1 MGIGWLNRAE
11 DNKMKQ
17 INMYLASQS
26 PRRRELLTQIGV
38 EFSVLAVEV
47 EEQQQSGELAADY
60 VARLARDKA
69 QAGTVVLENAA
80 QENTNAAAEYVVLG
94 ADTIVVYAGQVL
106 EKPVDEADSKRMLS
120 LLSGHEHEVMTAVA
134 LADTSRCWVEVVT
147 TQVQFREISTTE
159 MHDYW
164 CTGEPTD
171 KAGSYAI
178 QGIAGKFVSHMS
190 GSYSAVVGLPLM
202 QTEQLIQAFKA
213 EQNK

>member
-1 MGIGWLNRAE
+1 
-11 DNKMKQ
+11 
-17 INMYLASQS
+17 MYLASQS

-38 EFSVLAVEV
+38 EFSVLSVDV
-47 EEQQQSGELAADY
+47 EEQQQVGELAPDY
-60 VARLARDKA
+60 VSRLARDKA
-69 QAGTVVLENAA
+69 QAGVAALINVKTKQVNA
-80 QENTNAAAEYVVLG
+80 NATDESLVLG

-106 EKPVDEADSKRMLS
+106 EKPVDEADSARMLS
-120 LLSGHEHEVMTAVA
+120 LLSGNEHQVMTAVA
-134 LADTSRCWVEVVT
+134 LADSTRCWVELVT
-147 TQVQFREISTTE
+147 TTVQFRTISAIEIQ
-159 MHDYW
+159 DYW
-164 CTGEPTD
+164 GTGEPLD

>member
-1 MGIGWLNRAE
+1 
-11 DNKMKQ
+11 
-17 INMYLASQS
+17 MYLASQS

-38 EFSVLAVEV
+38 EFSVLSVDVA
-47 EEQQQSGELAADY
+47 EQQQVGELAADY
-60 VARLARDKA
+60 VSRLARDKA
-69 QAGTVVLENAA
+69 QAGVAALAHANTAVVNTSAA
-80 QENTNAAAEYVVLG
+80 NLLVLG
-94 ADTIVVYAGQVL
+94 ADTIVVYDGQVL
-106 EKPVDEADSKRMLS
+106 EKPQDEADSVRMLS
-120 LLSGHEHEVMTAVA
+120 LLSGQEHQVMTAVA
-134 LADTSRCWVEVVT
+134 LTDGRRCKVELVISK
-147 TQVQFREISTTE
+147 VQFRDISAIE

-164 CTGEPTD
+164 MTGEPVD

>member
-1 MGIGWLNRAE
+1 
-11 DNKMKQ
+11 MKQ

-38 EFSVLAVEV
+38 EFSVLAVDV

-69 QAGTVVLENAA
+69 QAGTVVIENANANAA
-80 QENTNAAAEYVVLG
+80 QANTNTAAEYLVLG

-164 CTGEPTD
+164 CTGEPAD

-178 QGIAGKFVSHMS
+178 QGIAGKFVSHIS

>member
-1 MGIGWLNRAE
+1 
-11 DNKMKQ
+11 MKQ

-26 PRRRELLTQIGV
+26 PRRRELLTQIGI
-38 EFSVLAVEV
+38 EFSVLSVDV
-47 EEQQQSGELAADY
+47 EEQQQVGELAPDY
-60 VARLARDKA
+60 VSRLARDKA
-69 QAGTVVLENAA
+69 QAGVAALINAKTKQINANAA
-80 QENTNAAAEYVVLG
+80 DENVVLG

-106 EKPVDEADSKRMLS
+106 EKPVDEADSVRMLS
-120 LLSGHEHEVMTAVA
+120 LLSGNEHQVMTAVA
-134 LADTSRCWVEVVT
+134 LADSTRCWVEVVT
-147 TQVQFREISTTE
+147 TTVQFREISAIE
-159 MHDYW
+159 MQDYW
-164 CTGEPTD
+164 RTGEPLD

>member
-1 MGIGWLNRAE
+1 
-11 DNKMKQ
+11 MKQ
-17 INMYLASQS
+17 TNMYLASQS

-38 EFSVLAVEV
+38 EFSVLSVDV
-47 EEQQQSGELAADY
+47 EEQQQVGELAPDY
-60 VARLARDKA
+60 VSRLARDKA
-69 QAGTVVLENAA
+69 QAGVTALS
-80 QENTNAAAEYVVLG
+80 NTNAAQVTTDTADKQVVLG

-106 EKPVDEADSKRMLS
+106 EKPVDEADSVRMLS
-120 LLSGHEHEVMTAVA
+120 LLSGQEHEVMTAVA
-134 LADTSRCWVEVVT
+134 LADNARCWVELVIT
-147 TQVQFREISTTE
+147 TVQFRDISTIE

-164 CTGEPTD
+164 RTGEPCD

-178 QGIAGKFVSHMS
+178 QGIAGKFVSHIS

>member
-1 MGIGWLNRAE
+1 
-11 DNKMKQ
+11 MKQ
-17 INMYLASQS
+17 RNMYLASQS

-38 EFSVLAVEV
+38 EFTVLSVDV
-47 EEQQQSGELAADY
+47 EEQQQVGELAPDY
-60 VARLARDKA
+60 VSRLARDKA
-69 QAGTVVLENAA
+69 QAGVAALLKVNATPVT
-80 QENTNAAAEYVVLG
+80 TNAAVEAVVLG

-106 EKPVDEADSKRMLS
+106 EKPVDEADSVRMLS

-134 LADTSRCWVEVVT
+134 LADGTRCKVELVT
-147 TQVQFREISTTE
+147 TTVQFRDISAIE
-159 MHDYW
+159 MQDYW
-164 CTGEPTD
+164 RTGEPLD

-178 QGIAGKFVSHMS
+178 QGIAGKFVSHIS

>member
-1 MGIGWLNRAE
+1 
-11 DNKMKQ
+11 
-17 INMYLASQS
+17 MYLASQS

-38 EFSVLAVEV
+38 EFSVLAVDV

-69 QAGTVVLENAA
+69 QAGAVVLENTSVAA
-80 QENTNAAAEYVVLG
+80 GYVVLG

-134 LADTSRCWVEVVT
+134 LADHSRCWVEVVT

-164 CTGEPTD
+164 CTGEPSD

>member
-1 MGIGWLNRAE
+1 
-11 DNKMKQ
+11 MKQ

-38 EFSVLAVEV
+38 EFSVLSVDV
-47 EEQQQSGELAADY
+47 EEQQQVGELAPDY
-60 VARLARDKA
+60 VSRLARDKA
-69 QAGTVVLENAA
+69 QAGVAALINANKA
-80 QENTNAAAEYVVLG
+80 QVNPNAAANNLVLG

-106 EKPVDEADSKRMLS
+106 EKPVDEADSVRMLS
-120 LLSGHEHEVMTAVA
+120 LLSGHEHQVMTAVA
-134 LADTSRCWVEVVT
+134 LADNSRCWVEVVT
-147 TQVQFREISTTE
+147 TTVQFREISAIE
-159 MHDYW
+159 IHDYW
-164 CTGEPTD
+164 QTGEPLD

>member
-1 MGIGWLNRAE
+1 
-11 DNKMKQ
+11 MKQ

-26 PRRRELLTQIGV
+26 PRRSELLTQIGV
-38 EFSVLAVEV
+38 EFSVLSVDV
-47 EEQQQSGELAADY
+47 EEQQQVGELAPDY
-60 VARLARDKA
+60 VSRLARDKA
-69 QAGTVVLENAA
+69 QAGVAALSKSNAT
-80 QENTNAAAEYVVLG
+80 QVNMNTAADHVVLG
-94 ADTIVVYAGQVL
+94 ADTIVVFAGQVL
-106 EKPVDEADSKRMLS
+106 EKPVDEADSIRMLS

-134 LADTSRCWVEVVT
+134 LADSTRCWVELVT
-147 TQVQFREISTTE
+147 TQVQFREISRPE

-164 CTGEPTD
+164 RTGEPSD

-178 QGIAGKFVSHMS
+178 QGLAGKFVRHLS

>member
-1 MGIGWLNRAE
+1 
-11 DNKMKQ
+11 
-17 INMYLASQS
+17 MYLASQS

-38 EFSVLAVEV
+38 EFSVLAVDV

-69 QAGTVVLENAA
+69 QAGTVVLESANVA
-80 QENTNAAAEYVVLG
+80 TDYVVLG

-134 LADTSRCWVEVVT
+134 LADNSRCWVEVVT
-147 TQVQFREISTTE
+147 TQVQFRDISVTE

-164 CTGEPTD
+164 CTGEPSD

>member
-1 MGIGWLNRAE
+1 
-11 DNKMKQ
+11 MKQ

-38 EFSVLAVEV
+38 EFSVLAVDV
-47 EEQQQSGELAADY
+47 EEQQQSGELAVDY

-69 QAGTVVLENAA
+69 QAGVTALVCSTTAVNNA
-80 QENTNAAAEYVVLG
+80 VLG
-94 ADTIVVYAGQVL
+94 ADTIVVYAGEVL

-134 LADTSRCWVEVVT
+134 LADNNRCWVEVVT

-202 QTEQLIQAFKA
+202 QTEKLIQAFTA
-213 EQNK
+213 EQNKL

>member
-1 MGIGWLNRAE
+1 
-11 DNKMKQ
+11 MKQ

-69 QAGTVVLENAA
+69 QAGTVVLENANA
-80 QENTNAAAEYVVLG
+80 VQANTNAAAEYVVLG

-120 LLSGHEHEVMTAVA
+120 LLSGHEHEVMTAIA

-147 TQVQFREISTTE
+147 TLVQFREISATE

>member
-1 MGIGWLNRAE
+1 
-11 DNKMKQ
+11 MKQ

-38 EFSVLAVEV
+38 EFSVLAVDV

-69 QAGTVVLENAA
+69 QAGTVVLENA
-80 QENTNAAAEYVVLG
+80 NVTAEYVVLG

-134 LADTSRCWVEVVT
+134 LADNSRCWVEVVT

-164 CTGEPTD
+164 CTGEPSD

>member
-1 MGIGWLNRAE
+1 
-11 DNKMKQ
+11 
-17 INMYLASQS
+17 MYLASQS

-38 EFSVLAVEV
+38 EFSVLSVDV
-47 EEQQQSGELAADY
+47 EEQQQVGELAPDY
-60 VARLARDKA
+60 VSRLARDKA
-69 QAGTVVLENAA
+69 QAGVAALSKSNAT
-80 QENTNAAAEYVVLG
+80 QVNMNTAADNVVLG
-94 ADTIVVYAGQVL
+94 ADTIVVFAGQVL
-106 EKPVDEADSKRMLS
+106 EKPVDEADSIRMLS

-134 LADTSRCWVEVVT
+134 LADSTRCWVEVVT
-147 TQVQFREISTTE
+147 TQVQFRAISPPE

-164 CTGEPTD
+164 RTGEPSD

-178 QGIAGKFVSHMS
+178 QGLAGKFVSHMS

>member
-1 MGIGWLNRAE
+1 
-11 DNKMKQ
+11 MKQ

-26 PRRRELLTQIGV
+26 PRRSELLTQIGV
-38 EFSVLAVEV
+38 EFSVLSVDV
-47 EEQQQSGELAADY
+47 EEQQQVGELAPDY
-60 VARLARDKA
+60 VSRLARDKA
-69 QAGTVVLENAA
+69 QAGVAALINAHA
-80 QENTNAAAEYVVLG
+80 TQVNMNTAAEYVVLG

-106 EKPVDEADSKRMLS
+106 EKPVDEADSIRMLS

-134 LADTSRCWVEVVT
+134 MADSTRCWVELVT
-147 TQVQFREISTTE
+147 TQVQFREISRSE
-159 MHDYW
+159 MQDYW
-164 CTGEPTD
+164 RTGEPSD

-178 QGIAGKFVSHMS
+178 QGLAGKFVSHLS